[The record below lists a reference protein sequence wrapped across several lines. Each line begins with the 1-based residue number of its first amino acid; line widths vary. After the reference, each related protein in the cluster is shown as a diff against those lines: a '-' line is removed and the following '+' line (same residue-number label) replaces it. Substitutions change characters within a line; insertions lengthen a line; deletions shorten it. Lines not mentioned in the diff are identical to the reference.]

1 MKKREELKNDSQIS
15 SFRAWLDDKLAN
27 TGKIVSCRGPSIR
40 VKCEICEIKDFFET
54 RQNEDIE

>member
-27 TGKIVSCRGPSIR
+27 TGKIAGDQALELSVRS
-40 VKCEICEIKDFFET
+40 VKLKTSLKYVKMKILS
-54 RQNEDIE
+54 R